1 MLFFC
6 YKQLMKL
13 AFDKLKKEIS
23 IKDDV
28 ANHTWLIIILM
39 LVNFFNMGFQLSYM
53 SFNKN
58 EALFILIVVL
68 ALVSIIVILFF
79 FIKRSW
85 KSNYKLEQIEG
96 VEVKNIYGK
105 ERIFLKL
112 VNGKKRS
119 FPILKNIEEIENLK
133 NTLIRMGLKLV

>member
-1 MLFFC
+1 
-6 YKQLMKL
+6 MKL

-85 KSNYKLEQIEG
+85 RSNYKLEQIEG
-96 VEVKNIYGK
+96 VEVKKIYGK

-119 FPILKNIEEIENLK
+119 FPILKNKEEIENLK

>member
-1 MLFFC
+1 
-6 YKQLMKL
+6 MKL
-13 AFDKLKKEIS
+13 EFDKLKKEIN

-39 LVNFFNMGFQLSYM
+39 LVNIFNMAFQLSYM

-58 EALFILIVVL
+58 EALFTLLAVL
-68 ALVSIIVILFF
+68 ALISFVVILFF
-79 FIKRSW
+79 FTKRSW
-85 KSNYKLEQIEG
+85 KSIYKLQQIEG
-96 VEVKNIYGK
+96 VEVKKVYGR

-112 VNGKKRS
+112 INGKKRS

-133 NTLIRMGLKLV
+133 KTLTTMGIKLV

>member
-1 MLFFC
+1 
-6 YKQLMKL
+6 MKL

-58 EALFILIVVL
+58 EALYTLIVVL
-68 ALVSIIVILFF
+68 ALVSIAVILFF
-79 FIKRSW
+79 FVKRSW

-119 FPILKNIEEIENLK
+119 FPILKNKEEIENLK

>member
-1 MLFFC
+1 
-6 YKQLMKL
+6 MKL

-58 EALFILIVVL
+58 EALYTLIVVL
-68 ALVSIIVILFF
+68 ALVSIAVILFF
-79 FIKRSW
+79 FVKRSW

-96 VEVKNIYGK
+96 VEVKNIYGR

-119 FPILKNIEEIENLK
+119 FPILKDKEEIENLK
-133 NTLIRMGLKLV
+133 NTLTRMGIKLV

>member
-1 MLFFC
+1 
-6 YKQLMKL
+6 MKL

-58 EALFILIVVL
+58 EALYTLIVVL
-68 ALVSIIVILFF
+68 ALVSIAVILFF
-79 FIKRSW
+79 FVKRSW

-119 FPILKNIEEIENLK
+119 FPILKDKEEIENLK
-133 NTLIRMGLKLV
+133 NTLTRMGLKLV